1 MATWL
6 AIAAFVVSVVS
17 MVVSGLSFYYQYI
30 RDDFRLI
37 AMQNIDVDKP
47 DAITVALA
55 FSNPGNRTILVQ
67 DIHLMEIKGTMQSKP
82 VCADASALQQYE
94 YAIVNPT
101 GKPL

>member
-6 AIAAFVVSVVS
+6 AIAAFVVSLVS

-37 AMQNIDVDKP
+37 AMQNIEVDNP

-55 FSNPGNRTILVQ
+55 FSNLGNRTILVQ
-67 DIHLMEIKGTMQSKP
+67 DIHLMEIKGTQQSKP
-82 VCADASALQQYE
+82 ACADANALRQYE
-94 YAIVNPT
+94 YA
-101 GKPL
+101 